1 MRYRR
6 HGARLLGF
14 LAVAALGAMA
24 LAASAHAVT
33 PEFLINK
40 KAVGALKATFG
51 AEQVGRGSLLV
62 LGLNYELNCDKLT
75 VDEGVINS
83 STDAKIVLLYTE
95 CTTLSISTGAE
106 IACEVVEPVK
116 AEGLL
121 LPTELTNG
129 KPAVLAEAIKAL
141 VNMTKVGELTKECI
155 LPFDNIVKAE
165 LCLKVDSNNSAKPA
179 LLANQA
185 IQGECKER
193 KTLEALGE
201 EVESSGVKDK
211 LIYGSQES
219 FLDGQVKMSLT
230 GLHTGAL
237 LGVSSKNESQ
247 GAALCKVNTDFCEAY
262 VLGTTVSASQE
273 QETKFVFPYEG
284 EELEPPCRVSTMSGK
299 TTKEGEALVGELT
312 ALSFKECG
320 GGLCTVSA
328 QHLPYKT
335 EFKATSEGNGTMT
348 WSSGGSGA
356 PAFTIKCLG
365 VAKCIYGAAE
375 VALTITGGTPAKL
388 SNSGVALKREAG
400 SEEACGE
407 TGAKWEGIAA
417 VEGKVLYKITTPSPL
432 FVRLF

>member
-1 MRYRR
+1 MRCRW
-6 HGARLLGF
+6 HGAGLLG
-14 LAVAALGAMA
+14 LLTVAALGAMA
-24 LAASAHAVT
+24 LAASAQAVT

-62 LGLNYELNCDKLT
+62 AGLNFEVNCEKFS
-75 VDEGVINS
+75 VDEGEISS
-83 STDAKIVLLYTE
+83 STDAKIILLYTE
-95 CTTLSISTGAE
+95 CTTL
-106 IACEVVEPVK
+106 PVK
-116 AEGLL
+116 AEALL

-129 KPAVLAEAIKAL
+129 KPAILAEKIKSL
-141 VNMTKVGELTKECI
+141 IKLTKVGELTEECF
-155 LPFDNIVKAE
+155 LPFDNTVKAE
-165 LCLKVDSNNSAKPA
+165 LCLKVDSNNTAELG
-179 LLANQA
+179 LLASQA

-201 EVESSGVKDK
+201 EVESGGVKDK
-211 LIYGSQES
+211 LLYGGQEV
-219 FLDGQVKMSLT
+219 FLDGEANVSLT
-230 GLHTGAL
+230 GAHKGLNFGI
-237 LGVSSKNESQ
+237 SSKNESLS
-247 GAALCKVNTDFCEAY
+247 AALCKVKTGSCGAY
-262 VLGTTVSASQE
+262 ALGTTVAASQE

-284 EELEPPCRVSTMSGK
+284 EELEPPCRVSSMSGK
-299 TTKEGEALVGELT
+299 TTKEGEVLTGELT

-328 QHLPYKT
+328 QHLPYKA

-348 WSSGGSGA
+348 WSSGGGGA

-365 VAKCIYGAAE
+365 VAKCIYGASE
-375 VALTITGGTPAKL
+375 VAFTITGGTPAKL

-407 TGAKWEGIAA
+407 TGAKWEGVAA